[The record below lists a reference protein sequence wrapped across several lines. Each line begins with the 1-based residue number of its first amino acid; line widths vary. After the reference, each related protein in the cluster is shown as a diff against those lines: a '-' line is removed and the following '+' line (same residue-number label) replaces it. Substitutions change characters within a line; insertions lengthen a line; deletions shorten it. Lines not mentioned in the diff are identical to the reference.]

1 MITVVFGS
9 VMKKVLYFASVVF
22 IAAIAAGCTKELAE
36 TQESNI
42 PADNGDKITLTVSAV
57 TKNSNLTGEPGTKV
71 SYGSTDATWETDDKI
86 FLVKSDG
93 TTITL
98 TLSDG
103 VGTSTGSFTSTDPVV
118 AGTYIPYAVS
128 ASSLSKGFVSIA
140 AGVITLDLSS
150 PGGGS
155 LADALE
161 HDILK
166 GDAIILT
173 DDQATASITGL
184 TTHFLSYLRFRFNAS
199 AKAVTSIG
207 MSSTGGINQTVTI
220 AANGTV
226 SGSNPST
233 GTFSVSASDDGA
245 DCYAGYFAVYDKTTA
260 TLLAHAEDEDGGKYT
275 RLLSTKA
282 EVDYTAGTVY
292 GKTIT
297 LSDAMMT
304 AGATGTLSSQ
314 SWKNLGLSV
323 KWAEFNFGSS
333 SEYSYDRNVDNRV
346 SGAGGRDT
354 YGVPA
359 YSSAVIPAEWDGWR
373 LPSYAEVQE
382 LFFASNREWISG
394 DHNGVKF
401 NCNNNYVAMG
411 AGGRQQRYHNS
422 ESWTLYDEGSVVNFY
437 YNGTAEYHDWSGGV
451 VRVWITIS
459 NSGNTLGWQWNGC
472 ESRYYW
478 IYWQSAMRLVCDY

>member
-1 MITVVFGS
+1 MKTEAVFGS
-9 VMKKVLYFASVVF
+9 AMKKTLYFASFVLF
-22 IAAIAAGCTKELAE
+22 AALSAGCTDI
-36 TQESNI
+36 QEPTG
-42 PADNGDKITLTVSAV
+42 PANKGDKITLTVSAV
-57 TKNSNLTGEPGTKV
+57 TKNPKISDEAGTRI
-71 SYGSTDATWETDDKI
+71 SYGSTDATWETGDKI

-98 TLSDG
+98 TIADG
-103 VGTSTGSFTSTDPVV
+103 IGTSTGSFTSTDPVV

-128 ASSLSKGFVSIA
+128 ASSLSNGFVSIA
-140 AGVITLDLSS
+140 TGVITLDLSI
-150 PGGGS
+150 PGGGT

-166 GDAIILT
+166 GGSLVLT
-173 DDQATASITGL
+173 DNQSNASITGL
-184 TTHFLSYLRFRFNAS
+184 TTHILSYLRFRFNAS
-199 AKAVTSIG
+199 AKAVTSVG

-233 GTFSVSASDDGA
+233 GTFSVTASDDGA
-245 DCYAGYFAVYDKTTA
+245 GCYAGYFAVYDKTTA

-282 EVDYTAGTVY
+282 EADYTAGTVY

-323 KWAEFNFGSS
+323 KWAEFNVGSS
-333 SEYSYDRNVDNRV
+333 SEYSYDRNYDSRV

-359 YSSAVIPAEWDGWR
+359 NSCTVIPAEWEGWR
-373 LPSYAEVQE
+373 IPSWEEVAE
-382 LFFASNREWISG
+382 LFYASEREWITG
-394 DHNGVKF
+394 EHNGVKF
-401 NCNNNYVAMG
+401 NCNDNYVAMG
-411 AGGRQQRYHNS
+411 AGGYQERRHNTDT
-422 ESWTLYDEGSVVNFY
+422 WTLYEEGSAVYFY
-437 YNGTAEYHDWSGGV
+437 WGGTWTYTSFTGGV
-451 VRVWITIS
+451 VQRWARVQ
-459 NSGNTLGWQWNGC
+459 NSGTSLGSYAKGL
-472 ESRYYW
+472 ESRDYWYY
-478 IYWQSAMRLVCDY
+478 YQAAMRLVCDY